1 MSGQGKPFALLE
13 QQRFSWAESLK
24 ELNSRRT
31 LNDQE
36 LMKCLKKEQKLL
48 QRLLSLQQKS
58 SNNNFQ
64 TLLKQFCLEGTF
76 AVYKHKVY
84 RTAIPIVFLEEC
96 LELLILVYNHVSGQI
111 TQVNWLG
118 FEKKTVVLKFQ
129 LLYHSYV
136 LKKYANK
143 HGNIQP
149 SAWSAWQKACLP
161 WHRYYLNCVW
171 FHVNFVSF
179 FESDKSD
186 AIVHDLKKALDIFYK
201 QKRYKSEK
209 KFRKE
214 LSSKLNE
221 YYTNLAEAM
230 SNKEP
235 YKTEPEGEEFE
246 TEEPINRANLIR
258 KLAAVEVSD
267 EILREVKK
275 KENCGT
281 RGLKRRK
288 LSSSDTSLCLPSS
301 NDSDDS
307 SQSGDELATK
317 SSSTGKG
324 YPGKG
329 YPGKGYPGKGYPGKG
344 YPGEEHDNGDE
355 SDDSSTSSL

>member
-13 QQRFSWAESLK
+13 QQRNSTWTESLK
-24 ELNSRRT
+24 DLNSRRT
-31 LNDQE
+31 LNDQQ

-48 QRLLSLQQKS
+48 QSLLSLQQKS

-76 AVYKHKVY
+76 AVYKHRVY
-84 RTAIPIVFLEEC
+84 RTSIPIVFLEEC
-96 LELLILVYNHVSGQI
+96 LELLILVYNHVRDQI
-111 TQVNWLG
+111 TQVDWLG

-136 LKKYANK
+136 LEKYANK
-143 HGNIQP
+143 HGNIQII
-149 SAWSAWQKACLP
+149 ARSAWQKACLP

-201 QKRYKSEK
+201 KKRYKSEK

-214 LSSKLNE
+214 LSSKLNG
-221 YYTNLAEAM
+221 YYSNLAEAM

-246 TEEPINRANLIR
+246 KEKPINRAILIR

-267 EILREVKK
+267 EILEEVKK

-288 LSSSDTSLCLPSS
+288 LSSSDRSLCLPSS

-307 SQSGDELATK
+307 SESGDELATK
-317 SSSTGKG
+317 ISSTGKG

-329 YPGKGYPGKGYPGKG
+329 YPGKGYPGKGYPGG
-344 YPGEEHDNGDE
+344 EHDNEDE
-355 SDDSSTSSL
+355 SDGSSTSSS